1 MQKGSVNKVV
11 LVGNVGGDPDT
22 RFTPSGTAVSNFSIA
37 TSESWKESDGGFKD
51 KTEWHRCVIWGK
63 PAEVA
68 GNIMKKGQLVY
79 IEGRLQTRKWEDKEG
94 VERKT
99 TEIICDMFTILSRKM
114 QTGDSGEMRWDNKDS
129 SNDNNNIFDDD
140 DSQEPSEPNNE
151 KDDDSQEPSEPNNE
165 KDDDSQEPS
174 EPNKDEEEDDL
185 PF

>member
-22 RFTPSGTAVSNFSIA
+22 RFTPSGTAVSNFSVA
-37 TSESWKESDGGFKD
+37 TSESWKDSDGSFKD

-68 GNIMKKGQLVY
+68 GDIMKKGQLVY
-79 IEGRLQTRKWEDKEG
+79 LEGRLQTRKWEDKEG

-114 QTGDSGEMRWDNKDS
+114 QTGDSDEMRWNNKDS
-129 SNDNNNIFDDD
+129 SNDNKNIFDDD
-140 DSQEPSEPNNE
+140 GSQEQSESNGE
-151 KDDDSQEPSEPNNE
+151 KDDGSQEQSE
-165 KDDDSQEPS
+165 S
-174 EPNKDEEEDDL
+174 NKDEEDDL